1 MPPVVRRPE
10 AGASVRAFEWL
21 VEQRRIN
28 VERFG
33 PEAIHNTEN
42 VIAVN
47 EAKHDA
53 ISAYYSTKSRD
64 TGGMVVREWLRTK
77 SYEEQRAFG
86 LMILKRF
93 GVIP

>member
-1 MPPVVRRPE
+1 MSGHFVELHPVGTRR
-10 AGASVRAFEWL
+10 
-21 VEQRRIN
+21 N
-28 VERFG
+28 VERLG

-42 VIAVN
+42 VIAVDK
-47 EAKHDA
+47 ARHDA

-86 LMILKRF
+86 LTVLRLF

>member
-1 MPPVVRRPE
+1 MGP
-10 AGASVRAFEWL
+10 AGENKAWHHI
-21 VEQRRIN
+21 VEQRKVNI
-28 VERFG
+28 ERFG

-42 VIAVN
+42 VMAIN
-47 EAKHDA
+47 KAKHDA

-93 GVIP
+93 GVVP